1 MRSLAPEL
9 QLEIIG
15 ELDECDIAQLEQVC
29 KDLYDLIEGNPD
41 AWKGCLRRKCE
52 HEGMI
57 WSSFS
62 NLSTAAGFKAACT
75 GPKRF
80 KRKCDQ
86 DQINPVKVTTPFST
100 VNADVPGNASGNER
114 AASDEPNPW
123 TDLRDIYLVPGG
135 RFLITIEGSWMKVWD
150 LILRGEDGS
159 PTLLRR
165 HSLAFKKYLRL
176 ICVEVVNTSTLH
188 LLLCE
193 DFPDTSAGWNMAQNR
208 SRSVLEV
215 FEFKFSVSV
224 EEAFLVRK
232 LAELGVRH
240 NGWYSPL
247 VTQLRG
253 LVALKT
259 DRDTL
264 VWDYNQGG
272 YYVWRALDED
282 GGICTTSRILIL
294 EGYVIYLDYQWGFHG
309 ARILDHTFHPLGN
322 AREIDIL
329 TQHGIEN
336 RAHSLSIRYARVPK
350 SLTKWH
356 VTQYANDQDTIVYEQ
371 QEEELVFNTT
381 FFHRFSFQIDSDNP
395 QESEFI
401 PEGRY
406 SYKPSVKYAAPHPFN
421 RFPSGQETAGVVWFA
436 WDDGMTISVHPSLT
450 ERCPSPEKT
459 ITRARLLP
467 KRRMTDTAHRIAV
480 SPVSGKIAILW
491 RRTTCPE
498 IEIEDTFLEIL
509 DIFP

>member
-15 ELDECDIAQLEQVC
+15 ELDECGIAQLEQVC

-41 AWKGCLRRKCE
+41 AWKGCLQRKCK

-62 NLSTAAGFKAACT
+62 NLSTAAEFKAACT
-75 GPKRF
+75 GPKLF

-86 DQINPVKVTTPFST
+86 DQINPVKLTTPFST
-100 VNADVPGNASGNER
+100 ANADVPGSASGNER
-114 AASDEPNPW
+114 TASDEPNAW
-123 TDLRDIYLVPGG
+123 ADLRDIYLVPGG
-135 RFLITIEGSWMKVWD
+135 RFLITIEGSWMKLWD
-150 LILRGEDGS
+150 LMPRTEEESLV
-159 PTLLRR
+159 LLRR
-165 HSLAFKKYLRL
+165 QPLAFKKYLRL
-176 ICVEVVNTSTLH
+176 ISVEVADTSTLH

-193 DFPDTSAGWNMAQNR
+193 DFPNTSSAWNTAQNR

-215 FEFKFSVSV
+215 FEIKFSVS
-224 EEAFLVRK
+224 EESFSIRK
-232 LAELGVRH
+232 LAELGVWH
-240 NGWYSPL
+240 NGTYPPL
-247 VTQLRG
+247 FTQLRG
-253 LVALKT
+253 LVALQT

-264 VWDYNQGG
+264 VWDYTQGG

-282 GGICTTSRILIL
+282 EAIYTTSRILIL
-294 EGYVIYLDYQWGFHG
+294 EGYVIYLDYQWGFRG
-309 ARILDHTFHPLGN
+309 AKILDHTFHPLGN
-322 AREIDIL
+322 AREIDIS
-329 TQHGIEN
+329 TQQGIPN
-336 RAHSLSIRYARVPK
+336 SAFSLSIRYTRVPK

-356 VTQYANDQDTIVYEQ
+356 VTHYADGNDAIIYEQ
-371 QEEELVFNTT
+371 QDEERIFNTT
-381 FFHRFSFQIDSDNP
+381 FFHRFSFQIDSENP
-395 QESEFI
+395 QESEFV

-436 WDDGMTISVHPSLT
+436 WDDGMTISVHPLLT
-450 ERCPSPEKT
+450 EECPSPEKT

-467 KRRMTDTAHRIAV
+467 KRRMTDTAHRIVV

-491 RRTTCPE
+491 KRTTDPE
-498 IEIEDTFLEIL
+498 IELEETFLEIL
-509 DIFP
+509 DVIP